1 MFKIFSNF
9 NFKFFFLAEII
20 SAFGVGIST
29 VGANWYLID
38 KTNDS
43 GLLGIMLA
51 LNVLAGF
58 LASPIIGGL
67 ADKYNRKNIIMWTYT
82 IQVILYLVIVSSL
95 VIYGYHTYLIIS
107 FAIVNGIGWTT
118 YMATSRSLVKQILS
132 PDEYSSAN
140 SLLEISLQTGMF
152 IAGGLAGVLYQINGF
167 TLIISITILTFLLSI
182 FFLVKMNV
190 EKPNTLEAT
199 DNLIKE
205 YLKGW
210 DFLRRNKIIFI
221 FGFISIVPMIFTMV
235 FNVTLPS
242 YVYNTLKLTSVE
254 FGVSDMLYGIGGL
267 AAGMFSVLIIKK
279 IPVKFMI
286 LLLFFVLMINSI
298 AFVFINTSV
307 GLFVGSFILG
317 YGISS
322 IRVYMNTA
330 IMNTVS
336 DEYIGRA
343 FTIWSSLS
351 LLMQSVVSPLLGKGI
366 NEFGETIGFNIIL
379 GTSFLIIVILTL
391 INSSKT
397 IFYNYEKEE

>member
-67 ADKYNRKNIIMWTYT
+67 ADKYNRRNIIMWTYMF
-82 IQVILYLVIVSSL
+82 QVVLYLVIVSSL

-107 FAIVNGIGWTT
+107 FAVVNGIGWTT

-152 IAGGLAGVLYQINGF
+152 VAGGLAGVLYQINGF
-167 TLIISITILTFLLSI
+167 ILIISVTISTFLLSI
-182 FFLVKMNV
+182 LFFIRMKV
-190 EKPNTLEAT
+190 EKPNTPETT
-199 DNLIKE
+199 DNLIRE

-210 DFLRRNKIIFI
+210 EFLRRNKVVFV
-221 FGFISIVPMIFTMV
+221 FGLISIVPMIFTMV

-242 YVYNTLKLTSVE
+242 YVYNTLNLTSIE
-254 FGVSDMLYGIGGL
+254 FGVS
-267 AAGMFSVLIIKK
+267 
-279 IPVKFMI
+279 
-286 LLLFFVLMINSI
+286 
-298 AFVFINTSV
+298 
-307 GLFVGSFILG
+307 
-317 YGISS
+317 
-322 IRVYMNTA
+322 
-330 IMNTVS
+330 
-336 DEYIGRA
+336 
-343 FTIWSSLS
+343 
-351 LLMQSVVSPLLGKGI
+351 
-366 NEFGETIGFNIIL
+366 
-379 GTSFLIIVILTL
+379 
-391 INSSKT
+391 
-397 IFYNYEKEE
+397 